1 MKKMLPFLVSFLFSV
16 QAVLPALGQGFNL
29 SEIERNLSIIQV
41 RIERIQEL
49 SEELDRGCTAGYL
62 SKVLDI
68 KRQAMYEIMKVKEAI
83 RAGKSY
89 EARLKRLR
97 ILVEKSYE
105 YAMDAE
111 ECAMLDSEFGC

>member
-1 MKKMLPFLVSFLFSV
+1 MLLSFVLFSV
-16 QAVLPALGQGFNL
+16 QIALPALAQEKNL
-29 SEIERNLSIIQV
+29 SEIEGSLSIILV

-68 KRQAMYEIMKVKEAI
+68 KRQAMREIVKIKAAI
-83 RAGKSY
+83 REGKSY
-89 EARLKRLR
+89 EARLKRLHT
-97 ILVEKSYE
+97 LVEKSYE